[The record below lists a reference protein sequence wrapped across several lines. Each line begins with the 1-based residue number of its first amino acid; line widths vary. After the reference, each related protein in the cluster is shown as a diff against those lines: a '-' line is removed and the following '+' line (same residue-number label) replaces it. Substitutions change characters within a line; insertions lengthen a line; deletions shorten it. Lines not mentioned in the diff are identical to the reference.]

1 MILDQQRVFLDKKA
15 LTATD
20 ITSDILAMGKGEAS
34 SPMTLVIHVTPDAGA
49 GTLTTTLETA
59 KTEVFASPVTLATY
73 TGCPLKAV
81 LPRGNQGYLRLK
93 VKSTFTKGAVTAA
106 LVFDDDVQ

>member
-1 MILDQQRVFLDKKA
+1 M
-15 LTATD
+15 
-20 ITSDILAMGKGEAS
+20 
-34 SPMTLVIHVTPDAGA
+34 
-49 GTLTTTLETA
+49 
-59 KTEVFASPVTLATY
+59 TLATY

>member
-49 GTLTTTLETA
+49 GTLTTTLETGSREIS
-59 KTEVFASPVTLATY
+59 TPPSL
-73 TGCPLKAV
+73 
-81 LPRGNQGYLRLK
+81 LRRR
-93 VKSTFTKGAVTAA
+93 
-106 LVFDDDVQ
+106 